1 MKSKILELDTLTIN
15 KIAAGE
21 VIERP
26 ASVIKELVENS
37 IDAQSNQI
45 TINIVEGGK
54 KLIEVIDNGE
64 GMTSEDVILSI
75 RRHTTSKIK
84 DAEDLFSINSLGFRG
99 EALAS
104 IVSVAQV
111 EIFTRFKEEEIGTH
125 LVVEGGKL
133 ISNKKIS
140 TPIGT
145 RIIVKNLFYNVPVR
159 RKFLKTI
166 STEINHI
173 TEFVTRL
180 ALSQPSISFS
190 LKHNSKDI
198 LTAPKGDLLSKIT
211 AIFGEQIAKGCIP
224 LDKKEEKYKVQGYIT
239 KPEFSRKSKDYMYT
253 FVNMRPISNKI
264 ISDATLRG
272 YGTSI
277 PQGRFPIIFLY
288 LALPTEE
295 VDVNVHPTKK
305 EVRFSK
311 ESHVYGLIEST
322 VKQSL
327 KGSGL
332 GIFERTADTRF
343 KPTTLTDINKLKPK
357 TESRKTEISSSKTT
371 FHQPKFQITKSKEQR
386 IDSFISSPEIKETVI
401 EEKIQPKISIRILGI
416 IKDTYIVAETNEGLF
431 LCDQH
436 AAHEKINYEKYI
448 NQLKKNK
455 VIVQQLLAPV
465 TIPLKPSEFEIF
477 EEIRENMELFGFD
490 IDIFGKNEIILRSI
504 PSIMGISID
513 FAIAKD
519 IIDII
524 KENVSEIK
532 EELQVED
539 LNFIKDLVSIFA
551 CRRSI
556 KAGDKI
562 TNEQAEVLLKDLL
575 SLKEPFTCP
584 HGRPTIIILNESYIE
599 ELFKRDYR

>member
-1 MKSKILELDTLTIN
+1 MKLKILELDTLTIN

-26 ASVIKELVENS
+26 ASVVKELVENS
-37 IDAQSNQI
+37 LDAQSDQI
-45 TINIVEGGK
+45 TINIHEGGK
-54 KLIEVIDNGE
+54 RLIEIIDNGV
-64 GMTSEDVILSI
+64 GMNPEDALLSI
-75 RRHTTSKIK
+75 KRHTTSKIK
-84 DAEDLFSINSLGFRG
+84 NADDLFSIDSLGFRG

-104 IVSVAQV
+104 IVGVAQV
-111 EIFTRFKEEEIGTH
+111 EIFTKTKENEIGSH
-125 LVVEGGKL
+125 MVVEGGKL
-133 ISNKKIS
+133 ISNKNIS
-140 TPIGT
+140 TPTGT
-145 RIIVKNLFYNVPVR
+145 RIVVKNLFYNVPVR

-173 TEFVTRL
+173 AEFVTRL
-180 ALSQPSISFS
+180 ALSQPSVAFS
-190 LKHNSKDI
+190 LKHNGKDI
-198 LTAPKGDLLSKIT
+198 LTAPKGHLLSQIT

-224 LDKKEEKYKVQGYIT
+224 IDKKENDYKVQGFIT
-239 KPEFSRKSKDYMYT
+239 KPEFSRKSKDYLYT

-277 PQGRFPIIFLY
+277 PHGRFPIIFLY
-288 LALPTEE
+288 LSLPAEE

-311 ESHVYGLIEST
+311 ESEIYSLIESA
-322 VKQSL
+322 VRHALEK
-327 KGSGL
+327 SGME
-332 GIFERTADTRF
+332 IFERTSETKF
-343 KPTTLTDINKLKPK
+343 KPTTLTDIGKLK
-357 TESRKTEISSSKTT
+357 TISDSSKRTT
-371 FHQPKFQITKSKEQR
+371 HTSSTVAKQPKFQIKRSKEQR
-386 IDSFISSPEIKETVI
+386 IDSFLPSSMTGDSDLGVI
-401 EEKIQPKISIRILGI
+401 TQPKVGIRVLGI
-416 IKDTYIVAETNEGLF
+416 IKNTYIVAETEEGLF

-436 AAHEKINYEKYI
+436 AAHEKVNYEKYI
-448 NQLKKNK
+448 KQLRNER
-455 VIVQQLLAPV
+455 VNVQQLLAPV
-465 TIPLKPSEFEIF
+465 TITLKPSEFESI
-477 EEIRENMELFGFD
+477 EEIQENMKLFGFD
-490 IDIFGKNEIILRSI
+490 IDVFGKNEIILRSI
-504 PSIMGISID
+504 PSIMGVSID

-532 EELQVED
+532 KDLQVED

-562 TNEQAEVLLKDLL
+562 SIVQAETLLKNLL

-584 HGRPTIIILNESYIE
+584 HGRPTIIILNEDYIK